1 MEAEYVALYRDLYR
15 NHWWWRVRERILLS
29 TIEHLIAV
37 PPVRILDVGCG
48 DGLFFDALQRFG
60 DVTGI
65 EADETTL
72 GERNPWADR
81 IVVGELDESF
91 APREPFDLVLMLDVI
106 EHVSDAQSLLRN
118 AARVMKPGGRLLI
131 TVPALQWLWTAHDD
145 MNHHVKRYT
154 AGNLRRAL
162 QNAGLAVVEMRYLF
176 QSLVLPKFAVRLS
189 EMVQPR
195 RPQLPHVPG
204 PTVSAAIQSWC
215 WTEYKVWGWLPFGT
229 SVLAVAG
236 LPRR

>member
-1 MEAEYVALYRDLYR
+1 HRRIPRTRVRRSETTSHLRRGRNPRRRLMEAEYVALYRDLYR

-29 TIEHLIAV
+29 TIERLIEV

-91 APREPFDLVLMLDVI
+91 VPRDAFDLVLMLDVI
-106 EHVSDAQSLLRN
+106 EHVSD
-118 AARVMKPGGRLLI
+118 
-131 TVPALQWLWTAHDD
+131 
-145 MNHHVKRYT
+145 
-154 AGNLRRAL
+154 
-162 QNAGLAVVEMRYLF
+162 
-176 QSLVLPKFAVRLS
+176 
-189 EMVQPR
+189 
-195 RPQLPHVPG
+195 
-204 PTVSAAIQSWC
+204 
-215 WTEYKVWGWLPFGT
+215 
-229 SVLAVAG
+229 
-236 LPRR
+236 